1 MRVAAV
7 DCGTNAT
14 RMLVADVT
22 PAGIEEVTRRLIIT
36 RMGEGVDAAGV
47 IGNAALRRVGRA
59 LSRYVTLAAE
69 LGVERVGVLATSA
82 ARDAGNTA
90 DFVRLVEATTGV
102 RPAILSGGDEAAAT
116 HAGALEGL
124 AVERPALVVD
134 LGGGSTEFA
143 VEHGGELV
151 TTSLDVGSVRLTERI
166 LRSDPPLAS
175 EVAAAI
181 VAIDAA
187 FAPIGQR
194 FDAKTWGADAI
205 ASVVAVG
212 GTALTLA
219 ALQYGFDDPDDPRL
233 HGLRLTRAQID
244 QLAENLVF
252 APSRSIAELPAV
264 TPGREDVIGAGALIL
279 SRILWLTGTSTMV
292 ASRHDLLDDLAR
304 RLATAPSPVAD
315 AETAPSPAQDTAA
328 TP

>member
-22 PAGIEEVTRRLIIT
+22 PAGLEEVTRRLIIT
-36 RMGEGVDAAGV
+36 RMGEGVDATGV

-69 LGVERVGVLATSA
+69 LGVERTGVLATSA
-82 ARDAGNTA
+82 ARDARNIA
-90 DFVRLVEATTGV
+90 DLVRLVEATTGV
-102 RPAILSGGDEAAAT
+102 GPAILSGGEEAAAT
-116 HAGALEGL
+116 HAGALDGL
-124 AVERPALVVD
+124 AVQQPALVVD

-143 VEHGGELV
+143 IEHGSELV
-151 TTSLDVGSVRLTERI
+151 TASLDVGSVRLTERI
-166 LRSDPPLAS
+166 LRSDPPLAG
-175 EVAAAI
+175 EVSAANT
-181 VAIDAA
+181 VIDAA
-187 FAPIGQR
+187 LAPIRQR
-194 FDAKTWGADAI
+194 FRAKTWGADAV

-219 ALQYGFDDPDDPRL
+219 ALQHGFEDPDDRRL
-233 HGLRLTRAQID
+233 HGLHVTRAQID
-244 QLAENLVF
+244 QAAEDLVF
-252 APSRSIAELPAV
+252 APSSSVAELPAV

-279 SRILWLTGTSTMV
+279 SRILWLTGAPIMV

-304 RLATAPSPVAD
+304 RLATAPSPVPA
-315 AETAPSPAQDTAA
+315 AETAP
-328 TP
+328 